1 MGYRPNVIDHDR
13 DTKKSLRLRTGDQG
27 RYHAR
32 KRRLV
37 GCVRVEGGRG
47 RNGRRGNGD
56 TRQNEEEEEGGTTRN
71 VASLRL
77 VERPRELFI
86 WRTVNEES
94 DHEEEKEMAS
104 QEGAWLVAGGRGS
117 KARAEKN
124 GKVEFLT
131 W

>member
-1 MGYRPNVIDHDR
+1 MY
-13 DTKKSLRLRTGDQG
+13 
-27 RYHAR
+27 A
-32 KRRLV
+32 
-37 GCVRVEGGRG
+37 GGG
-47 RNGRRGNGD
+47 SYGEKWQDSDGD
-56 TRQNEEEEEGGTTRN
+56 TRQNGEEEEGGTTRN

-94 DHEEEKEMAS
+94 DQEEEKEMAS

-117 KARAEKN
+117 EARAEKN

>member
-1 MGYRPNVIDHDR
+1 M
-13 DTKKSLRLRTGDQG
+13 
-27 RYHAR
+27 
-32 KRRLV
+32 
-37 GCVRVEGGRG
+37 G

-104 QEGAWLVAGGRGS
+104 QEGAWLVAGRRGS
-117 KARAEKN
+117 EARAEKN

>member
-1 MGYRPNVIDHDR
+1 M
-13 DTKKSLRLRTGDQG
+13 
-27 RYHAR
+27 
-32 KRRLV
+32 
-37 GCVRVEGGRG
+37 RVEGGRG

-77 VERPRELFI
+77 VKRPRELFI
-86 WRTVNEES
+86 RRMVNEES
-94 DHEEEKEMAS
+94 DQEEEKEMAS
-104 QEGAWLVAGGRGS
+104 QEGAWLVAGGRGRE
-117 KARAEKN
+117 ARAEKN